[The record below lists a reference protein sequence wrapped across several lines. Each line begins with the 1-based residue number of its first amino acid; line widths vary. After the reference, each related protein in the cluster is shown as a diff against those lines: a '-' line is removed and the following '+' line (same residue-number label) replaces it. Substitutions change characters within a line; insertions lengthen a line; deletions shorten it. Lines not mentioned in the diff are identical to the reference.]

1 VSPKNLSII
10 WQSGLQPLRSR
21 PSLLSDEKAVIA
33 FGRKRCGLP
42 KKDITVCGGNP
53 LRKNILASGFAI
65 SCTSATIVYM
75 AINFQ
80 ISGPSEEFVQGQ
92 LESGRYSDAAQVV
105 QSALR
110 LMEEMD
116 RAIAFRGDELREKI
130 AAGYKSLQ
138 EGQHFDGDVFFA
150 ELDAE
155 DSALL
160 NASK

>member
-1 VSPKNLSII
+1 
-10 WQSGLQPLRSR
+10 
-21 PSLLSDEKAVIA
+21 
-33 FGRKRCGLP
+33 
-42 KKDITVCGGNP
+42 
-53 LRKNILASGFAI
+53 
-65 SCTSATIVYM
+65 M